1 MVQKNKNK
9 TLILTYKVKKLNKN
23 LNKMKL
29 IFNLIQMMMR
39 NKRKINSNPKEIKM
53 HTIIDL
59 NKISIKMMKQEILIQ
74 NYKILIEK
82 PL

>member
-1 MVQKNKNK
+1 
-9 TLILTYKVKKLNKN
+9 
-23 LNKMKL
+23 
-29 IFNLIQMMMR
+29 MMMR